1 MTSFRAYQQPSP
13 MTAAERRRD
22 RQLLNDRR
30 AVYESYLFKAS
41 ARATF
46 SATADCTVAD
56 VLAMGVRFASKLQEA
71 RA

>member
-1 MTSFRAYQQPSP
+1 MTSFRAYQQPRP

-22 RQLLNDRR
+22 RQLLNDRGAAYQR
-30 AVYESYLFKAS
+30 YLFKAS

-46 SATADCTVAD
+46 AATADCTVAD
-56 VLAMGVRFASKLQEA
+56 VLAMGVRFASRLPEA